1 MKHTISVLVKN
12 EPGVLSRI
20 ANLFSG
26 RGYPIESLTVA
37 TTLDENY
44 AWFTIVTEGEDTVV
58 EQIIKQVSKLIPVIK
73 VADFSQ
79 NSSTTFELVFI
90 KVIAHNDLL
99 KIVEDFG
106 AKIIDEAE
114 NICTIQAVC
123 KEQQLKKL
131 VESLKAFEIQ
141 DLVRSGAVSI

>member
-12 EPGVLSRI
+12 EPGVLCRI

-26 RGYPIESLTVA
+26 RGYTIDSLTVA

-44 AWFTIVTEGEDTVV
+44 ARFTIVTVGEDEVV
-58 EQIIKQVSKLIPVIK
+58 GQITSQLRKIVPVIRVEDLSK
-73 VADFSQ
+73 NIA
-79 NSSTTFELVFI
+79 TTFELIFI
-90 KVIAHNDLL
+90 KVVKNIYLES
-99 KIVEDFG
+99 IVDKFG
-106 AKIIDEAE
+106 AKIIDDTD

-123 KEQQLKKL
+123 KTHQIQEL
-131 VESLKAFEIQ
+131 VDLLNQFEIK